1 MLPIIQLLFAGI
13 PYFKTKPYMCT
24 YIEYVHMYML
34 FILYT
39 LYIYI
44 PYIYTLY
51 IYTLYIYT
59 LYIYIPYIYIPY
71 IYIHIYIYPIYIYI
85 YIPYLYPNDCALK
98 CLQTY
103 SAWAWPVIIEYT
115 RCPPHCESAGH
126 RAMGMGA
133 HPPVDRSQKIPWFIG
148 LKYHPFG
155 GAGFRNPPQYICIFT
170 SSTAQGGGGS
180 FRIGNL

>member
-13 PYFKTKPYMCT
+13 PYFKTKPYMCI
-24 YIEYVHMYML
+24 YIYRICTYVHA
-34 FILYT
+34 
-39 LYIYI
+39 IYI
-44 PYIYTLY
+44 IYPIYIYTLY

-59 LYIYIPYIYIPY
+59 PY
-71 IYIHIYIYPIYIYI
+71 IYIYPIYIYTLYIYPICIYI
-85 YIPYLYPNDCALK
+85 YIPYLYPNDCALN

-133 HPPVDRSQKIPWFIG
+133 HPPVDRSQKMP
-148 LKYHPFG
+148 
-155 GAGFRNPPQYICIFT
+155 
-170 SSTAQGGGGS
+170 
-180 FRIGNL
+180 